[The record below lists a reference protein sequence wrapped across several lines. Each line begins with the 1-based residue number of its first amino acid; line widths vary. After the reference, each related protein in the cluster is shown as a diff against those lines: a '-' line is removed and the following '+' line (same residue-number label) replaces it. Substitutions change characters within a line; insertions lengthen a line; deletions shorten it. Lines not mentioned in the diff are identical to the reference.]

1 MKDETSIYQ
10 NIRSVILRVFERW
23 VGRIEENK
31 GEEMAMCSL
40 APSCFLELVA

>member
-40 APSCFLELVA
+40 VLNGFLDLVA